1 MEFLL
6 SFPLL
11 SSFPFHSCRRGKLEE
26 DDDDVVG
33 LFSLQDPAALGGKG
47 GLGDLGV
54 GHLVTSRPWMAA
66 IVTPTTLPADIED
79 GSAAK
84 KAVPASIAMTHVLG

>member
-1 MEFLL
+1 MLC
-6 SFPLL
+6 
-11 SSFPFHSCRRGKLEE
+11 SCRRGKLEE

-33 LFSLQDPAALGGKG
+33 LFSLQDPALEGKG
-47 GLGDLGV
+47 GGGGGLNDLGL

-66 IVTPTTLPADIED
+66 IITPTTLPADIED

-84 KAVPASIAMTHVLG
+84 KAVPASMAMNHVLG

>member
-1 MEFLL
+1 M
-6 SFPLL
+6 P
-11 SSFPFHSCRRGKLEE
+11 CRRGKLEE

-33 LFSLQDPAALGGKG
+33 LFSLQDPSSGGKG
-47 GLGDLGV
+47 GLGDMGV

-84 KAVPASIAMTHVLG
+84 KAVPASMAMTHVLG